1 MAVGSYR
8 ELRVW
13 QSAMELAEKVYSI
26 SAKFP
31 RHELFGLGGQMQRCA
46 VSVPSNIGEGHAK
59 DSTKEYLKHVSIAMG
74 SLAELETQLLLAG
87 RLKYISGKV
96 LEDLVSDLDA
106 IGKMLRG
113 IQKTVKSKI
122 RG

>member
-1 MAVGSYR
+1 MAIGSYQ

-13 QSAMELAEKVYSI
+13 QSAMTLVEKIYAI
-26 SAKFP
+26 SSDFP
-31 RHELFGLGGQMQRCA
+31 KHELFGLASQMQRCA
-46 VSVPSNIGEGHAK
+46 VSVPSNVAEGHAK

-87 RLKYISGKV
+87 RLKYVSSKN
-96 LEDLVSDLDA
+96 LEELASDLDG

-113 IQKTVKSKI
+113 FRKRLSQK
-122 RG
+122 